1 MELVLGERALYSK
14 KEGAIIVSDIHLGFE
29 ETLGRT
35 GVFVPDQSR
44 GFLERLSFIVSEKK
58 AKRIII
64 LGDVKHSF
72 SNPTF
77 SEEKQVRNFL
87 TECGK
92 IARTEIVP
100 GNHDGGLENIFPIRN
115 VRLLPA
121 FGLFLEKEKAI
132 LFHGHAFPEESLAKK
147 ARLFVLSHLHP
158 TVAIV
163 DTLEKFQKAPCYI
176 SGEIDLPGSGTRR
189 AGRKKARPA
198 IILPAFNPLLGG
210 ALFQELDLSRGFFK
224 YLKKKSVRAVL
235 LDGTILGSQSD

>member
-29 ETLGRT
+29 ETLGRN

-44 GFLERLSFIVSEKK
+44 GFLERLSFLVSEKK

-77 SEEKQVRNFL
+77 SEEKQVKNFL
-87 TECGK
+87 KECGK

-121 FGLFLEKEKAI
+121 FGLFLEGEKAL
-132 LFHGHAFPEESLAKK
+132 LFHGHAFPEESLAKR

-176 SGEIDLPGSGTRR
+176 SGEIALPGSKTNGVE
-189 AGRKKARPA
+189 KEKARRA

-210 ALFQELDLSRGFFK
+210 ALFQDLDFSRGFFK
-224 YLKKKSVRAVL
+224 YLKKKSVKAVL
-235 LDGTILGSQSD
+235 LDGTILGGRS